1 MMMDVN
7 RLISYTLRAGVIA
20 SGLLALVGLVS
31 WALNGFSN
39 LPEIQGRDIGDKI
52 LAGLAG
58 DPSGLVY
65 CAVAVL
71 IATPVLRVALS
82 TLYFAFEGD
91 KKYVLITFSVLAM
104 LLFAL
109 FSGVSG

>member
-1 MMMDVN
+1 MTMDVN
-7 RLISYTLRAGVIA
+7 RLISYTLRTGVFA
-20 SGLLALVGLVS
+20 SAILALIGLAS
-31 WALNGFSN
+31 WALKGFSN
-39 LPEIQGRDIGDKI
+39 LQEAVGKDIGNKVV
-52 LAGLAG
+52 AGLSG

-65 CAVAVL
+65 FAVVVL
-71 IATPVLRVALS
+71 IATPVLRVTLS

-109 FSGVSG
+109 FSGFVG